1 MPGPSKHSRFM
12 QRCVADVAGQGKEL
26 GSAFA
31 ICTAQSQKSGYSE
44 AGSRKQTGKGK
55 AREKQFKKEPD
66 MGKKAGAYERA
77 VQAGRKSESMAAV
90 FARLEES
97 GSMERY
103 LTLPRGWGAADGL
116 RFKKDQDAWKHA
128 QFALIK
134 KAKAL
139 VLRELRDLGDDEE
152 ANATQLAEN
161 VAHEMDHDEWLDDE
175 THWIWDVVMDTA
187 TQWNKKHG
195 W

>member
-1 MPGPSKHSRFM
+1 MRHLL
-12 QRCVADVAGQGKEL
+12 Q
-26 GSAFA
+26 
-31 ICTAQSQKSGYSE
+31 
-44 AGSRKQTGKGK
+44 
-55 AREKQFKKEPD
+55 
-66 MGKKAGAYERA
+66 
-77 VQAGRKSESMAAV
+77 
-90 FARLEES
+90 RLEES
-97 GSMERY
+97 GSMDRY

-116 RFKKDQDAWKHA
+116 RFKKDQDAWKQS

-175 THWIWDVVMDTA
+175 THWIWDVAMDAA